1 MHRSAGAAAVFGTA
15 NAQNPQPCRHEIE
28 HLADRLADDV
38 ERATAAGTDALINID
53 RHILAR
59 QMVGK
64 SLPMGRRLRTD
75 IRRRCSRMACLQAG
89 NIGVEVFQSE
99 SKLVAID
106 PLRAPSEL
114 RALES
119 PDDELQ
125 SLDLRLR
132 LRKLRSIVRHLRSQV
147 AHQLVQ
153 RIDVRRQCGKIDVH
167 AQNLTRVA
175 VTPRDHYHRESIGRR
190 QIGCLLSRRQQGATG
205 AQARASRPHQ
215 SSSTAAP
222 SSAPVSHPDRRPAAT
237 GTRPVR
243 AAW

>member
-1 MHRSAGAAAVFGTA
+1 MDRSAGAAAVFGTA

-53 RHILAR
+53 RHILTW

-64 SLPMGRRLRTD
+64 SLPMGGRLRTD
-75 IRRRCSRMACLQAG
+75 IRRGCSRMACLQAG

-132 LRKLRSIVRHLRSQV
+132 LRKL
-147 AHQLVQ
+147 
-153 RIDVRRQCGKIDVH
+153 
-167 AQNLTRVA
+167 
-175 VTPRDHYHRESIGRR
+175 
-190 QIGCLLSRRQQGATG
+190 
-205 AQARASRPHQ
+205 
-215 SSSTAAP
+215 
-222 SSAPVSHPDRRPAAT
+222 
-237 GTRPVR
+237 
-243 AAW
+243 